1 MLFLKGEEVPMET
14 GRRILLIVLGLLALL
29 AGLSLILMT
38 LGVFNELSYFSAYN
52 FEFFVGNL
60 QYAAVGFIILIAGV
74 LLMAFSGSG
83 AKRKGGGGSI
93 ISFSEIGEIRV
104 SFKAIENMV
113 LSASRKVKGIRE
125 VNTRI
130 DSVEQGLVIYMRV
143 KVIPD
148 LPIPGLVNELQTVVR
163 DYVQEISGSNVAEVK
178 VLVEN
183 TAQEIQKN
191 VR

>member
-1 MLFLKGEEVPMET
+1 MYWIT
-14 GRRILLIVLGLLALL
+14 GFAG
-29 AGLSLILMT
+29 GLSLILMT
-38 LGVFNELSYFSAYN
+38 LGVFNELSYFSAYTSN
-52 FEFFVGNL
+52 FCG
-60 QYAAVGFIILIAGV
+60 QSAICCRGFYYLDCRGSAHG
-74 LLMAFSGSG
+74 FSGSG
-83 AKRKGGGGSI
+83 AKRKGGRSI

-183 TAQEIQKN
+183 IAQEIQKN